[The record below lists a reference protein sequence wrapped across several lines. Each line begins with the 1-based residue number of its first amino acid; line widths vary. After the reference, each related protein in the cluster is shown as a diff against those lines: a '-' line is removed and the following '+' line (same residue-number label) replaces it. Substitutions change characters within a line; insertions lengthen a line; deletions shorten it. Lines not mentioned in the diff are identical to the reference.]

1 MHTVTYSTILTS
13 KGTTTIPKEIR
24 DQLGVKPG
32 MHITFTKNEST
43 GEYVVARAQT
53 IDEIR
58 KANKRALDLAGTT
71 EKRYV
76 GGTGYNMHVMKDLK

>member
-1 MHTVTYSTILTS
+1 MTYKTILTS

-32 MHITFTKNEST
+32 MLISFRRDDVS
-43 GEYVVARAQT
+43 GAFVLSRAKT

-58 KANKRALDLAGTT
+58 KANKEALKASGTT
-71 EKRYV
+71 DKQYV
-76 GGTGYNMHVMKDLK
+76 SGAGYALHVKTDLT